1 MAIILEFFLFHIDA
15 VTPFNYVFGFVDL
28 CWKKCILSHAVYLI
42 PCCIDSLEISE
53 SVHDTIHKV
62 MVLDTY
68 IK

>member
-1 MAIILEFFLFHIDA
+1 MAIIFEFFLFHIDA

-28 CWKKCILSHAVYLI
+28 CWRKCILSHVVYLI
-42 PCCIDSLEISE
+42 PRCIDSLEISE